1 MRGHSACVKQPA
13 MRQCDSDPAD
23 SAGSDAGHW
32 QDAGRAMARQ
42 IITFRHVKAS
52 VGVVSAQ
59 RLCTRDYSESQAG
72 CVGAAADAYAP

>member
-13 MRQCDSDPAD
+13 MGHCDSDPAD
-23 SAGSDAGHW
+23 SAGSDATGRT
-32 QDAGRAMARQ
+32 QAAGRAMARQ

-59 RLCTRDYSESQAG
+59 RLCTRDYSQAG